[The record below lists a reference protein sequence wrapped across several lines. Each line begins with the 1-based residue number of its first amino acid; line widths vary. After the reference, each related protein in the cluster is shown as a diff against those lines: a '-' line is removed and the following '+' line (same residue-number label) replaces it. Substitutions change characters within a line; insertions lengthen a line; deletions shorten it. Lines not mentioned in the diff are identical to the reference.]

1 MTDNDDV
8 LAAEFAI
15 GLLNPDEAEAVRDRA
30 RQDAPLSLRIAWWRD
45 QLTPLAERG
54 AIEPPAAVWH
64 GIQRS
69 LAANDNPPTP
79 ANRWRSAALAAMSVA
94 AALVVYIGVAPQPQ
108 PSVIT
113 RTVTAPAPM
122 VAMLIGKGGTE
133 VALVV
138 DDQGQMHTTPA
149 VLDAGKGDPE
159 LWVIPAD
166 GRPRSLGVFDAHSRS
181 AHGVAPAMR
190 AMMAEG
196 MTFAVS
202 LEPKGG
208 SPTGSPT
215 GPVVATG
222 KLIRT

>member
-1 MTDNDDV
+1 MTNDDDV
-8 LAAEFAI
+8 LAAEYAI
-15 GLLNPDEAEAVRDRA
+15 GLLNPAEAEAVQDRA
-30 RQDAPLSLRIAWWRD
+30 RHDAPLSLRIAWWRD

-54 AIEPPAAVWH
+54 ATEPPAIVWH

-79 ANRWRSAALAAMSVA
+79 ANRWRSAALAAMSIA
-94 AALVVYIGVAPQPQ
+94 AALVVYIGVAPSPQ
-108 PSVIT
+108 PTVIT
-113 RTVTAPAPM
+113 RTVNAPAPM
-122 VAMLIGKGGTE
+122 VALLTGKGGTE

-138 DDQGQMHTTPA
+138 DAEGHMRTTPA
-149 VLDAGKGDPE
+149 LLDAGKGDPE

-166 GRPRSLGVFDAHSRS
+166 GKPRSMGIFDAHGRS

-190 AMMAEG
+190 PMLAEG
-196 MTFAVS
+196 LTFAVS

-222 KLIRT
+222 KLIRA

>member
-1 MTDNDDV
+1 MIDNDDV

-15 GLLNPDEAEAVRDRA
+15 GLLDPVEAEAVQVRA
-30 RQDAPLSLRIAWWRD
+30 RHDAPLSLRIAWWRD

-54 AIEPPAAVWH
+54 AIEPPAVVWH

-69 LAANDNPPTP
+69 LAANDNPPAP
-79 ANRWRSAALAAMSVA
+79 ANRWRGAALAAMSVA
-94 AALVVYIGVAPQPQ
+94 AALIVYIGVAPQPQ
-108 PSVIT
+108 P
-113 RTVTAPAPM
+113 TVVTQTVNAPAPM
-122 VAMLIGKGGTE
+122 VAMLTGKGGTE

-138 DDQGQMHTTPA
+138 DDQGHMRTTPA

-166 GRPRSLGVFDAHSRS
+166 GKPRSLGVFDAHGRS
-181 AHGVAPAMR
+181 EHGVAPAMR